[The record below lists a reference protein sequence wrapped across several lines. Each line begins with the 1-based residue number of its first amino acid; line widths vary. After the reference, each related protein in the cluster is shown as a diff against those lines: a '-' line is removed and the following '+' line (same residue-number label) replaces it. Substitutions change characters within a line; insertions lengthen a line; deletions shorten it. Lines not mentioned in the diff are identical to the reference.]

1 MTQRL
6 KIMVCDDSALVR
18 KKLKTVLEEQGYTD
32 VREAE
37 NGEIAVDAV
46 KADPPHVIFMDI
58 VMPVKTGIEALKD
71 IRAIAP
77 DTKVIMAS
85 SVGTQSNLLEAIKLG
100 AFDFVQKPFAAEEI
114 VRVLAK
120 VTKEEDHA

>member
-37 NGEIAVDAV
+37 NGEIAVEAV

-120 VTKEEDHA
+120 VTKEGGHA